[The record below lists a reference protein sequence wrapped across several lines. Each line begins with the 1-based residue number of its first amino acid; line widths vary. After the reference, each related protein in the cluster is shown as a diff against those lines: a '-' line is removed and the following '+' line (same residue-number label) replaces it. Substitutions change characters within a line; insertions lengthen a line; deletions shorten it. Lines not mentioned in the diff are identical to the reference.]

1 MLEIKPNTKQ
11 QECIDNIDGKYLVL
25 AGPGTGKTFTIIQRI
40 KAMLERGIVGSKILC
55 LTFTDAA
62 ANEMKVRLEKE
73 LNTLSVDVNIFTYH
87 GFCCNVI
94 DENIEEFEFSQ
105 SYRIM
110 SDSVSRAFIKEC
122 IDEINPKYFRTEKND
137 PYFYI
142 DTIKRRIDEIKK
154 NRLSKGDYF
163 KNIEFN
169 PDWQPELDSLI
180 AELEAKLKK
189 GETRVKTL
197 TGNIETQQ
205 KKIDQAKE
213 LWEFYEL
220 YQAKMEKNHYIDYND
235 MINSVLTKFDSNP
248 AFLEK
253 IANEYEYI
261 LVDEYQDT
269 NKSQNEIVFNLTKNL
284 KSENVFVVGDDDQI
298 IYTFQGAKLDTVEKF
313 LEEFPDTKVIC
324 LENNMRSTQQILD
337 VARAV
342 AKQDFRRLENNPRF
356 KSYGISKTLVAKN
369 EKLQDVKTAVRCY
382 KYADK
387 MQEYTEIIDEI
398 EALVESPNCPKDD
411 DGNKKLSEIAILTR
425 SNAELDEFA
434 EMLKA
439 RNIPFELKE
448 GKNIFKIS
456 AVNIMYFYMQMLV
469 NPELNSFRV
478 FQLLLAQP
486 FGINS
491 KDYVKLYEGISKYKT
506 FIEAIREIPKEEFI
520 EPEKIEKFIKTYDYL
535 LDYKTKE
542 NIKNTVLEMGAKTG
556 IFNHYINTDLN
567 KTENIAGLKRLI
579 DEAEAY
585 SDIYKTSFLEAFVEY
600 LQILND
606 DEIELLTEKAPVSLN
621 AIQLCTY
628 FASKGR
634 EFEYVYMPTLNA
646 DKWEAFRGSM
656 KPEIPL
662 ASTEYKTKEELDE
675 LKVSDRIKVMYVGM
689 TRAKHTLRLSYLQTQ
704 NGKPKKPSEFIA
716 NIQEMFEKEAE
727 PFVYTEQS
735 FWYQAAKALTKRDY
749 DYKKDFC
756 VLVDSRIE
764 NKSFSPTSIN
774 TYLSCPRQYLY
785 KYILGFDGK
794 GGNPDNMSFGSAVH
808 AASEFAIK
816 YALEKGEYPSKD
828 LYIQSFKNKLSE
840 LPVSSY
846 EQRFNLEGRGEKAL
860 DSFYQFLTNTP
871 ISWLHEVESKINF
884 DLDGVKFYGVID
896 RIDKN
901 EDGTCNIYDYKTGN
915 AKNGKVICPDG
926 DHEDYYNQMGLY
938 KFFFELATGNK
949 VKQTTFIFPEEYA
962 KNYTLEYSEE
972 DCNAIVEKFKN
983 AIAEIK
989 NYNFEPSHNPDAC
1002 KYCSCKDYCGL
1013 NVV

>member
-1 MLEIKPNTKQ
+1 MTEIKPNAKQ
-11 QECIDNIDGKYLVL
+11 QECIDSIDGKYLVL

-40 KAMLERGIVGSKILC
+40 KAMLERGIDGNKILC

-62 ANEMKVRLEKE
+62 ANEMKSRLEKE
-73 LNTLSVDVNIFTYH
+73 LKKLSVDVNIFTYH

-94 DENIEEFEFSQ
+94 DENIEAFEFPHN
-105 SYRIM
+105 YRIM
-110 SDSVSRAFIKEC
+110 SDAVSRAFIKEC
-122 IDEINPKYFRTEKND
+122 IDEIKPVYFRTEKND
-137 PYFYI
+137 PYYYI

-154 NRLSKGDYF
+154 NRLTKTSYF
-163 KNIEFN
+163 KNIEIN
-169 PDWQPELDSLI
+169 ADWQPELDSLI
-180 AELEAKLKK
+180 FELQAKLKK

-197 TGNIETQQ
+197 TGNIEAQQ

-220 YQAKMEKNHYIDYND
+220 YQTKMEKAHYIDYND
-235 MINSVLTKFDSNP
+235 MINSVLAKFESNP

-253 IANEYEYI
+253 VANGYEYI

-269 NKSQNEIVFNLTKNL
+269 NKSQNEIVFNLAKNL

-298 IYTFQGAKLDTVEKF
+298 IYTFQGAKLDTIEKF
-313 LEEFPDTKVIC
+313 LDEFTDTKVIC
-324 LENNMRSTQQILD
+324 LEENMRSTQQILD
-337 VARAV
+337 VARAI
-342 AKQDFRRLENNPRF
+342 AKQDYKRLEVNPRF
-356 KSYGISKTLVAKN
+356 AQYNISKELTAKN
-369 EKLQDVKTAVRCY
+369 DELKGVKTAVRCY

-398 EALVESPNCPKDD
+398 EALVNSPNCPKEE
-411 DGNKKLSEIAILTR
+411 GEKKLSEIAILTR
-425 SNAELDEFA
+425 SNAELDEFS

-506 FIEAIREIPKEEFI
+506 FIDAIREIPREEFL
-520 EPEKIEKFIKTYDYL
+520 EPEKIEKFLEVYDYL
-535 LDYKTKE
+535 SDYKTKE
-542 NIKNTVLEMGAKTG
+542 NIKNTVLEIGAKTG
-556 IFNHYINTDLN
+556 IFNHYINTELN
-567 KTENIAGLKRLI
+567 KTESIAGLKRLI
-579 DEAEAY
+579 DEAVMF

-600 LQILND
+600 LDILNN
-606 DEIELLTEKAPVSLN
+606 DEIEILTEKAPVSLN
-621 AIQLCTY
+621 AVQLCTY
-628 FASKGR
+628 YSAKGR
-634 EFEYVYMPTLNA
+634 EFEYVYMPTLNY
-646 DKWEAFRGSM
+646 DKWEGFRASM

-662 ASTEYKTKEELDE
+662 HSSEYKCKEELDE
-675 LKVSDRIKVMYVGM
+675 LKISDRIKVMYVGM
-689 TRAKHTLRLSYLQTQ
+689 TRAKHTLRLSYVQTM
-704 NGKPKKPSEFIA
+704 NGKPKKPSELIA
-716 NIQEMFEKEAE
+716 NIQDMFETEAE
-727 PFVYTEQS
+727 PFTYTEQT

-756 VLVDSRIE
+756 VLVDSKIAD
-764 NKSFSPTSIN
+764 KSFSPTSIN

-785 KYILGFDGK
+785 KYILGFEGK
-794 GGNPDNMSFGSAVH
+794 GGNPDNKSFGSAVH
-808 AASEFAIK
+808 KASEFAVK
-816 YALEKGEYPSKD
+816 YALEKGEYPSKE
-828 LYIQSFKNKLSE
+828 LFIQSFKDE
-840 LPVSSY
+840 LDKQPVSSV
-846 EQRFNLEGRGEKAL
+846 EQRFNLIGRGEKAL

-901 EDGTCNIYDYKTGN
+901 EDGTFNIYDYKTGN

-926 DHEDYYNQMGLY
+926 EKEHYYNQMGLY
-938 KFFFELATGNK
+938 KYFFELSTGNK
-949 VKQTTFIFPEEYA
+949 VKQTTFIFPEEYT
-962 KNYTLEYSEE
+962 KNYTLEYSEN

-989 NYNFEPSHNPDAC
+989 NYNFEPTHNPEAC
-1002 KYCSCKDYCGL
+1002 KYCACKDFCGL
-1013 NVV
+1013 DVM

>member
-1 MLEIKPNTKQ
+1 MTEIKPNAKQ

-40 KAMLERGIVGSKILC
+40 KAMLERGIDGNKILC

-62 ANEMKVRLEKE
+62 ANEMKSRLEKE
-73 LNTLSVDVNIFTYH
+73 LKKLSVDVNIFTYH

-94 DENIEEFEFSQ
+94 DENIEAFEFPHN
-105 SYRIM
+105 YRIM
-110 SDSVSRAFIKEC
+110 SDAVSRAFIKEC
-122 IDEINPKYFRTEKND
+122 IDEIKPVYFRTEKND
-137 PYFYI
+137 PYYYI

-154 NRLSKGDYF
+154 NRLTKTSYF
-163 KNIEFN
+163 KNIEIN
-169 PDWQPELDSLI
+169 ADWQPELDSLI
-180 AELEAKLKK
+180 FELQAKLKK

-197 TGNIETQQ
+197 TGNIEAQQ

-220 YQAKMEKNHYIDYND
+220 YQTKMDKAHYIDYND
-235 MINSVLTKFDSNP
+235 MINSVLAKFESNP

-253 IANEYEYI
+253 VANEYEYI

-269 NKSQNEIVFNLTKNL
+269 NKSQNEIVFNLAKNL

-298 IYTFQGAKLDTVEKF
+298 IYTFQGAKLDTIEKF
-313 LEEFPDTKVIC
+313 LDEFTDTKVIC
-324 LENNMRSTQQILD
+324 LEENMRSTQQILD
-337 VARAV
+337 VARAI
-342 AKQDFRRLENNPRF
+342 AKQDYKRLEVNPRF
-356 KSYGISKTLVAKN
+356 AQYNISKELTAKN
-369 EKLQDVKTAVRCY
+369 DELKGVKTAVRCY

-398 EALVESPNCPKDD
+398 EALVNSPNCPKE
-411 DGNKKLSEIAILTR
+411 DGEKKLSEIAILTR
-425 SNAELDEFA
+425 SNAELDEFS

-506 FIEAIREIPKEEFI
+506 FIDAIREIPREEFL
-520 EPEKIEKFIKTYDYL
+520 EPEKIEKFLEVYDYL
-535 LDYKTKE
+535 SDYKTKE
-542 NIKNTVLEMGAKTG
+542 NIKNTVLEIGAKTG
-556 IFNHYINTDLN
+556 IFNHYINTELN
-567 KTENIAGLKRLI
+567 KTESIAGLKRLI
-579 DEAEAY
+579 DEAVMF

-600 LQILND
+600 LDILNN
-606 DEIELLTEKAPVSLN
+606 DEIEILTEKAPVSLN
-621 AIQLCTY
+621 AVQLCTY
-628 FASKGR
+628 YSAKGR
-634 EFEYVYMPTLNA
+634 EFEYVYMPTLNY
-646 DKWEAFRGSM
+646 DKWEGFRASM

-662 ASTEYKTKEELDE
+662 HSSEYKCKEELDE
-675 LKVSDRIKVMYVGM
+675 LKISDRIKVMYVGM
-689 TRAKHTLRLSYLQTQ
+689 TRAKHTLRLSYVQTI
-704 NGKPKKPSEFIA
+704 NGKPKKPSELIA
-716 NIQEMFEKEAE
+716 NIQDMFETEAE
-727 PFVYTEQS
+727 PFTYTEQT

-756 VLVDSRIE
+756 VLVDSRIAD
-764 NKSFSPTSIN
+764 KSFSPTSIN

-785 KYILGFDGK
+785 KYILGFEGK

-808 AASEFAIK
+808 KASEFAVK
-816 YALEKGEYPSKD
+816 YALEKGEYPSKEMF
-828 LYIQSFKNKLSE
+828 IQSFKDE
-840 LPVSSY
+840 LDKQPVSSV
-846 EQRFNLEGRGEKAL
+846 EQRFNLIGRGEKAL

-871 ISWLHEVESKINF
+871 ISWLYEAESKINF

-901 EDGTCNIYDYKTGN
+901 EDGTFNIYDYKTGN

-926 DHEDYYNQMGLY
+926 EKEDYYNQMGLY
-938 KFFFELATGNK
+938 KYFFELSTGNK
-949 VKQTTFIFPEEYA
+949 VKQTTFIFPEEYT
-962 KNYTLEYSEE
+962 KNYTLEYSED

-983 AIAEIK
+983 TIAEIK
-989 NYNFEPSHNPDAC
+989 NYNFEPTHNPEAC
-1002 KYCSCKDYCGL
+1002 KYCAYKDFCGMD
-1013 NVV
+1013 VV